1 MAIVWLWF
9 DQVLQIGGE
18 VGGDHMVVAQHH
30 CTTSSYTEQQQLEYH
45 SSYTEKQL
53 VEYKSSY
60 TRSMGTRV
68 HTLRNSRYE

>member
-30 CTTSSYTEQQQLEYH
+30 CTTSSYTEKQQLEYH
-45 SSYTEKQL
+45 SSYTEQQL
-53 VEYKSSY
+53 EYIQEFI
-60 TRSMGTRV
+60 
-68 HTLRNSRYE
+68 H

>member
-1 MAIVWLWF
+1 MSWEMAIVWLWF

-30 CTTSSYTEQQQLEYH
+30 CTTSSYTEKQ
-45 SSYTEKQL
+45 QL

-60 TRSMGTRV
+60 TEQQ
-68 HTLRNSRYE
+68 LEYNSSYTEKQMEYKSS